1 LSAICQP
8 TVEKLVAGT
17 RNTLHLEFYRARA
30 KLGVHECSEQFA
42 VPILHIARLVQSSL
56 EQRLESLLRFRP
68 RQRRR
73 ERREAVEEP
82 VG

>member
-1 LSAICQP
+1 M
-8 TVEKLVAGT
+8 
-17 RNTLHLEFYRARA
+17 RNYLHRSGLCLRGPLR
-30 KLGVHECSEQFA
+30 GVHECSEQLA